1 MILLELFLTF
11 LKIGAFTIG
20 GGYAMIPLIQAEVV
34 GHGWMELPEI
44 IDFIA
49 VSESTPGPIAINM
62 ATFIGSQTAG
72 ILGAVI
78 ATAGIVLP
86 SFIIILLIAK
96 LFSSFSEN
104 KIVKAVM
111 SGIRPVVIGLI
122 AASLFSVAV
131 TVFFPEPEGFT
142 FEVFKTFSFWISLV
156 TIAFLAFLM
165 KKKVNPI
172 LIIVIAAALG
182 IGFGYLEKVI

>member
-20 GGYAMIPLIQAEVV
+20 GGYAMIPLIQEEVI
-34 GHGWMELPEI
+34 GHGWMDLPQI

-72 ILGAVI
+72 ILGAMV

-86 SFIIILLIAK
+86 SFLIILLIAK

-111 SGIRPVVIGLI
+111 NGIRPVVIGLI
-122 AASLFSVAV
+122 AASLFSVAAA
-131 TVFFPEPEGFT
+131 VFVPDPANISFGI
-142 FEVFKTFSFWISLV
+142 FKTFSFWASV
-156 TIAFLAFLM
+156 ATLALLIFLM

-172 LIIVIAAALG
+172 LIIVIAAAIG
-182 IGFGYLEKVI
+182 IGCGYLDKII

>member
-1 MILLELFLTF
+1 MIFLELFLTF

-20 GGYAMIPLIQAEVV
+20 GGYAMIPLIQEEVI

-72 ILGAVI
+72 ILGAVV

-86 SFIIILLIAK
+86 SFLIILLIAK

-104 KIVKAVM
+104 KVVKAVM

-122 AASLFSVAV
+122 AASLFSVAAA
-131 TVFFPEPEGFT
+131 VFIPDPENISFGI
-142 FEVFKTFSFWISLV
+142 FKTFSFWVSLAML
-156 TIAFLAFLM
+156 AFLIFLM

-182 IGFGYLEKVI
+182 IGFGYLDKII